1 MSVGD
6 AKPRCRITSTSAL
19 ALNSFLSTVSTKI
32 PHRGITFITIIRM
45 ENRDSL
51 DRSSSEIAIDPVA
64 TDSPATNGR
73 NDSVPGG
80 ESPKVQ
86 HFAAPANET
95 SPAVDNVL
103 QSDVSSD
110 RKIPV

>member
-1 MSVGD
+1 M
-6 AKPRCRITSTSAL
+6 P
-19 ALNSFLSTVSTKI
+19 LNDFLSTVSTKI
-32 PHRGITFITIIRM
+32 QHRGIAIIKRVTM

-73 NDSVPGG
+73 NDSVPSA
-80 ESPKVQ
+80 ESPRVQ
-86 HFAAPANET
+86 QVAAPANET
-95 SPAVDNVL
+95 SPAVENVL

-110 RKIPV
+110 RNIPMSQLLSAF